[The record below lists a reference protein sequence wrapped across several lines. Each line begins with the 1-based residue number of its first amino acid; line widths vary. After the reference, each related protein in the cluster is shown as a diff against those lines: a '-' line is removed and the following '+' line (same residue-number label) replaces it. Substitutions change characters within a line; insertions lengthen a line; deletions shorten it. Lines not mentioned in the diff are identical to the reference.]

1 MSSFSLTVIDVLLT
15 ISVCNPFGG
24 MGLTSGIV
32 DVGGLFDCLFGI
44 HEGVADESILDK
56 YSEIRRQKYHEMI
69 DPISTANILRLFD
82 QDPDKALEDDQFL
95 QILKRGEDDHDF
107 AREVQLGI
115 NQLNH
120 DFTQYY
126 RQPLRAGPG
135 GDKLV
140 GTLSPAHDIPA
151 QAAAIGVAD

>member
-1 MSSFSLTVIDVLLT
+1 MLLT
-15 ISVCNPFGG
+15 FSVCNPFGG

-44 HEGVADESILDK
+44 HESVADESILDK
-56 YSEIRRQKYHEMI
+56 YSEIRRQKFYEII
-69 DPISTANILRLFD
+69 DPISSSNILRLFD
-82 QDPDKALEDDQFL
+82 QDPEKALDNDEFL
-95 QILKRGEDDHDF
+95 QILKRGEEDHDF

-115 NQLNH
+115 NRLKH

-126 RQPLRAGPG
+126 HQPLRTGNDKFAGN
-135 GDKLV
+135 
-140 GTLSPAHDIPA
+140 LSPAQDIPL